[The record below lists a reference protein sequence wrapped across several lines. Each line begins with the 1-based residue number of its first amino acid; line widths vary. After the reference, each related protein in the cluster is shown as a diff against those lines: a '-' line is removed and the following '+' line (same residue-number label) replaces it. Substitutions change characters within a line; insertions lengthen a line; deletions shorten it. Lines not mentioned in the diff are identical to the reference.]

1 MLSLGE
7 RLEMDVGSIISVRN
21 FDLLHLIFYPSHHI
35 LSTREQKRGGEE
47 GGKEH
52 NFFSLKQKKNKN
64 NTYISREKSQ
74 RSR

>member
-35 LSTREQKRGGEE
+35 LSTGEQKRGGERGE
-47 GGKEH
+47 IEH
-52 NFFSLKQKKNKN
+52 NCFSLKQKKN
-64 NTYISREKSQ
+64 NTYISGEKSQ

>member
-35 LSTREQKRGGEE
+35 LSTGEQKRGGERGE
-47 GGKEH
+47 KEH
-52 NFFSLKQKKNKN
+52 NCFSLKQKKN
-64 NTYISREKSQ
+64 NTYISGEKSQ